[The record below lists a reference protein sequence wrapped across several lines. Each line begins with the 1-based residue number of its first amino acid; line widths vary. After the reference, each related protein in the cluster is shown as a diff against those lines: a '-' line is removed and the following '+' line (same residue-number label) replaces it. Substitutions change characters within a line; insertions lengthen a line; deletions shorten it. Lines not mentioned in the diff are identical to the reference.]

1 METEHEGLKIYTIGH
16 GNVADVAI
24 VELLRNFEIQV
35 LVDVRTVPY
44 SQYTH
49 QFNRE
54 VFANTL
60 KAAGIEYKFAGQFL
74 GGRPDDPTCYK
85 SGKLPEDQTNYLELV
100 DYAEVAKRDWY
111 QKGIGRLIAIA
122 EKQRTA
128 IMCSEEDP
136 NRCHRHHL
144 ITQTLMERNITV
156 CHIRGNGDVKEAEFE
171 PKQLNLLP
179 EG

>member
-1 METEHEGLKIYTIGH
+1 METGDDALKIYTIGH
-16 GNVADVAI
+16 GNAPDATIVA
-24 VELLRNFEIQV
+24 LLRNFEIQV

-60 KAAGIEYKFAGQFL
+60 KDAGIEYEFAGESL

-85 SGKLPEDQTNYLELV
+85 SRELPQNKTNYLELV

-111 QKGIGRLIAIA
+111 QKGLNRLIAAA
-122 EKQRTA
+122 EQRRTA

-144 ITQTLMERNITV
+144 IAQSLIDKGVTV
-156 CHIRGNGDVKEAEFE
+156 LHIRQKGGVEIARSE
-171 PKQLNLLP
+171 PEQLSLI
-179 EG
+179 

>member
-1 METEHEGLKIYTIGH
+1 MQTQQDGLKIYTIGH
-16 GNVADVAI
+16 GNVADVVI

-60 KAAGIEYKFAGQFL
+60 KEAGIEYKFAGQFL

-136 NRCHRHHL
+136 KRCHRHHL
-144 ITQTLMERNITV
+144 IAQTLIKKDV
-156 CHIRGNGDVKEAEFE
+156 VVSHIRKNGDVEIAGLEAE
-171 PKQLNLLP
+171 QLSLF
-179 EG
+179 

>member
-1 METEHEGLKIYTIGH
+1 METQHEGLKIYTIGH

-60 KAAGIEYKFAGQFL
+60 KEAGIEYKFAGQFL

-85 SGKLPEDQTNYLELV
+85 SRKLPEDQTNYLELV

-111 QKGIGRLIAIA
+111 QKGLSRLIAIA

-144 ITQTLMERNITV
+144 IAQTLIKKGVTV
-156 CHIRGNGDVKEAEFE
+156 SHIRKNGDVEIGRLEAE
-171 PKQLNLLP
+171 QLSLF
-179 EG
+179 